1 MSDDS
6 TAAEVSQVS
15 FESLKLRP
23 GASLQI
29 QHTDNGSPN
38 GEVQLL
44 AAVKGQNVMV
54 AMKGESGVKTGLEA
68 GKDYII
74 RGFSGQHDFSF
85 SSHVTQIFKAPF
97 PYAMLAYPGAVEAR
111 VVRKAI
117 RAKTSLPAT
126 VSPHGKNLPLAVTLA
141 DLSVAGAMLDSSA
154 PLGNPGELVN
164 LAFAVDFEKSK
175 IDLALLATIRYVNKS
190 DVGSGYSIGVEFK
203 DISQNDKLVLHY
215 VAQSYAANASNVV
228 VS

>member
-6 TAAEVSQVS
+6 TTEVSQVS

-23 GASLQI
+23 GSSLKI
-29 QHTDNGSPN
+29 QHTAQGSAN

-54 AMKGESGVKTGLEA
+54 ALKSESGVKTGLEA

-74 RGFSGQHDFSF
+74 RGFSGQYDFSF

-97 PYAMLAYPGAVEAR
+97 PYAMLAYPGTVEAR
-111 VVRKAI
+111 VVRKAV
-117 RAKTSLPAT
+117 RTKTSLPAT
-126 VSPHGKNLPLAVTLA
+126 ASPHGKNMPLAVTLA

-154 PLGNPGELVN
+154 PLGAPGDLIN
-164 LAFAVDFEKSK
+164 LACAVDFEKSK

-190 DVGSGYSIGVEFK
+190 DGGSGYSIGVEFK
-203 DISQNDKLVLHY
+203 DVSQNDKLVLHY
-215 VAQSYAANASNVV
+215 VAQSYAANENNIVIP
-228 VS
+228 